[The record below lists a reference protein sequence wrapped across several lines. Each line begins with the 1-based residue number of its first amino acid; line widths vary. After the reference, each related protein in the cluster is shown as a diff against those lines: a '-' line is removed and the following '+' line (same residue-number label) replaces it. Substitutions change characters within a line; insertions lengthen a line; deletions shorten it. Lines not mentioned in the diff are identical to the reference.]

1 MEQLATLTKNTATL
15 TAQVIPNGGSSLR
28 DAVDRVADDLREHR
42 ATTAPAIAGL
52 ARDMEVVRTD
62 VGGVKADVSK
72 MAGRM
77 DAYEGQRA
85 ARDLTRWPGNPPGP
99 AADPPRPPFKET

>member
-77 DAYEGQRA
+77 DAYESQRVT
-85 ARDLTRWPGNPPGP
+85 RDLARWPDEDTDTPDEKP
-99 AADPPRPPFKET
+99 A